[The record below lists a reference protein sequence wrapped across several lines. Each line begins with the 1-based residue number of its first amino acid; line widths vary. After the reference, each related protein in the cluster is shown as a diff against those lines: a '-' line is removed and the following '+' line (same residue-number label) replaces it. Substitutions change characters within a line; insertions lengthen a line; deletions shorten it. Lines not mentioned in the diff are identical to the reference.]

1 MFAKAMKILTL
12 LFFVTTAHTTPDIQ
26 HWQTEQGVRVYF
38 VEAHELPMVDVQM
51 LFDAGSG
58 RDGDKPGLALLTNSL
73 LADGAGGLN
82 ADEISQDFE
91 NIGAVFGNSASADT
105 AQVSLRVLSDADKLE
120 SAIANLKRVITQPD
134 FPADDFERNRNRT
147 VTGIR
152 QKQQSPAAL
161 AKDAFYSAI
170 YGDHPYALPEE
181 GTEESLQAIT
191 IKNIKAFHR
200 QYYVAS
206 NAIIAMVGDLTRQ
219 QAERLVFNLTD
230 GLEVGTKA
238 EPLEEVKPLN
248 NANTVRIDHPSTQ
261 THILVGQPGIK
272 RADPD
277 LFPLYV
283 GNHVLGGGGLVSRLF
298 EEIREKRGLSYS
310 TYSYFM
316 PMKQAGPFMAGLQ
329 TRTDQADDAL
339 ALLFEQLRL
348 YVETGPTEAEL
359 ESAKQN
365 LTGGFAL
372 RIDSN
377 SDILNYL
384 AMIGFYELPL
394 DYLDTYN
401 DKIMNVTTEQIRD
414 AFRRKLFTD
423 KLVTVMVGPNPDNKT
438 E

>member
-1 MFAKAMKILTL
+1 ML
-12 LFFVTTAHTTPDIQ
+12 LCFVTTVHAAPRIQ
-26 HWQTEQGVRVYF
+26 YWQTEKGVRVYF

-91 NIGAVFGNSASADT
+91 NIGAVFGSSASADS
-105 AQVSLRVLSDADKLE
+105 ASVSLRVLSDADKLE
-120 SAIANLKRVITQPD
+120 SAIAGLKRVIMQPD
-134 FPADDFERNRNRT
+134 FPADAFERNRNRT

-152 QKQQSPAAL
+152 QKQQSPGAL
-161 AKDAFYSAI
+161 ANDAFFSAI
-170 YGDHPYALPEE
+170 YGDHPYALPQE
-181 GTEESLQAIT
+181 GTEASLQTIT
-191 IKNIKAFHR
+191 IKDIKAFHG

-206 NAIIAMVGDLTRQ
+206 NAIIAMIGNLTRQ
-219 QAERLVFNLTD
+219 QAEQLVFNLTD
-230 GLEVGTKA
+230 GLAVGTKA
-238 EPLEEVKPLN
+238 EPLKEVKVLN
-248 NANTVRIDHPSTQ
+248 NSNTVRIDHPSTQ
-261 THILVGQPGIK
+261 MHILVGQPGIK

-283 GNHVLGGGGLVSRLF
+283 GNHILGGGGLVSRLF

-310 TYSYFM
+310 AYSYFM

-329 TRTDQADDAL
+329 TRTDQADAAL
-339 ALLFEQLRL
+339 ALLDEQLRL
-348 YVETGPTEAEL
+348 YVESGPTEAEL

-377 SDILNYL
+377 KDILGYL

-401 DKIMNVTTEQIRD
+401 EKIMSVTTEQIKD
-414 AFRRKLFTD
+414 AFRRKLSTD
-423 KLVTVMVGPNPDNKT
+423 KLVTVMVGPNPDDKT

>member
-1 MFAKAMKILTL
+1 MFARTMQL
-12 LFFVTTAHTTPDIQ
+12 LMLLLFVTTVHATPQIQ
-26 HWQTEQGVRVYF
+26 YWQTEKGVRIYF

-58 RDGDKPGLALLTNSL
+58 RDGGKPGLALLTSSL

-82 ADEISQDFE
+82 ADGISQEFE
-91 NIGAVFGNSASADT
+91 NIGAVFGSSASADS
-105 AQVSLRVLSDADKLE
+105 ASVSLRVLSDADKLE

-134 FPADDFERNRNRT
+134 FPADAFERNRNRT

-161 AKDAFYSAI
+161 ANDAFFSAI

-191 IKNIKAFHR
+191 IKDIKAFHH

-206 NAIIAMVGDLTRQ
+206 NAIIAMVGNLTRL
-219 QAERLVFNLTD
+219 QAEQLVFNLTD
-230 GLEVGTKA
+230 GLAMGTKA
-238 EPLEEVKPLN
+238 ELLKEVKPLSS
-248 NANTVRIDHPSTQ
+248 ANTVRIDHPSTQ

-316 PMKQAGPFMAGLQ
+316 PMMQAGPFMAGLQ
-329 TRTDQADDAL
+329 TRTDQADAAL
-339 ALLFEQLRL
+339 ALLNEQLRL
-348 YVETGPTEAEL
+348 FVETGPTEAEL

-377 SDILNYL
+377 KDILGYL

-401 DKIMNVTTEQIRD
+401 DKIMNVTTEQIRN
-414 AFRRKLFTD
+414 AFRRKLSTD
-423 KLVTVMVGPNPDNKT
+423 KLVTVMVGPMPADKT